1 MVNSEETSKIE
12 HRVQTLE
19 TNHHSF
25 IYELR
30 RTNETLAKIEQAI
43 ERQNEIATD
52 IRLLRQ
58 EVSAHIDMEN
68 ESVKRQNARIEIL
81 ESNQSRIA
89 WIIVSTVLIALL
101 TMVIKGN

>member
-58 EVSAHIDMEN
+58 EVSANTAMEN
-68 ESVKRQNARIEIL
+68 ELAKRQNVRIGKIENTI
-81 ESNQSRIA
+81 SRLNWLVIT
-89 WIIVSTVLIALL
+89 SVLAALL
-101 TMVIKGN
+101 ATVIKG